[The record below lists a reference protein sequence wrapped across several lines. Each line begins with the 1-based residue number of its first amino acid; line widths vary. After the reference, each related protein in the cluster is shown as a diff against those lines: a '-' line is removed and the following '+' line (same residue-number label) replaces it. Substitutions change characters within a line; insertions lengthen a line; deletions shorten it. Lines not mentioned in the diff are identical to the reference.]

1 MPIFKYTVANQ
12 EGKKLSGTVEA
23 PDEKTA
29 RTELNNLGF
38 SILILQE
45 TNEIPHID
53 ETIPKFIFEAIDK
66 NSKLVSGTI
75 PAKDDEE
82 AFKKL
87 TSEYSLTVTAIW
99 PQNATEQQIII
110 ARQKWSQKLQT
121 EFQNIQEDIEKTKNK
136 TLEQEKEEAFV
147 KAKIETILVEVN
159 KLLAAFDKEF
169 DLDQKAEINKQI
181 NKLLRIKNST
191 NLKYILQTA
200 EELLLF
206 IENQQKSLKEKG
218 YHEKRLELTMQ
229 TKNLLNHLHRQS
241 KPGSISE
248 DIVEKIESYEFQHR
262 DNQKVVSWLERI
274 KNFFQTPP
282 EIIAIKEQIKIYNK
296 QLFDSIK
303 LYFKEPTKEYKAK
316 VKNTIQTIWQ
326 ARKKAK
332 NSLRA
337 AIKLRRDRQR
347 TQMGEPRHY
356 ILSFVEELNSFTGWL
371 LAFYI
376 IYYFIGI
383 YLSTKDFGLEKI
395 PKALLI
401 YESQFFKYALG
412 ILFLL
417 HIVTALKTNFFRKN
431 PIMDIA
437 LPICFLFGSIIVLL
451 NF

>member
-1 MPIFKYTVANQ
+1 MPIFKYTVANS

-38 SILILQE
+38 SILILQQTSE
-45 TNEIPHID
+45 MPHID
-53 ETIPKFIFEAIDK
+53 NNIPKFVFEAIDK

-87 TSEYSLTVTAIW
+87 TGEYSLTVTAIW
-99 PQNATEQQIII
+99 PENSTEQQITI
-110 ARQKWSQKLQT
+110 ARQKWSRKLQT
-121 EFQNIQEDIEKTKNK
+121 EFQNIEQDIEKTKNK
-136 TLEQEKEEAFV
+136 SLEQEKEEAFV
-147 KAKIETILVEVN
+147 KAKIETILAEVN
-159 KLLAAFDKEF
+159 KLIQTFDAEF

-206 IENQQKSLKEKG
+206 IENQQKSLKEHG
-218 YHEKRLELTMQ
+218 HNEKRLELMLQ
-229 TKNLLNHLHRQS
+229 TKNLLNHLNRES

-248 DIVEKIESYEFQHR
+248 DIVNKIENYEFQHR
-262 DNQKVVSWLERI
+262 DNKQVVNFLVRI
-274 KNFFQTPP
+274 KNYFQTPP

-303 LYFKEPTKEYKAK
+303 LYFKEPTKEYKEK
-316 VKNTIQTIWQ
+316 VKNTILTIWQ

-332 NSLRA
+332 NSLKA
-337 AIKLRRDRQR
+337 TIKLRRDRQKA
-347 TQMGEPRHY
+347 QIGEPKHL
-356 ILSFVEELNSFTGWL
+356 ILSFIDELNAFTGWL
-371 LAFYI
+371 LGFYI
-376 IYYFIGI
+376 IYYFLGI
-383 YLSTKDFGLEKI
+383 YLSTKEFGLTKI
-395 PKALLI
+395 PKGFLI

-417 HIVTALKTNFFRKN
+417 HATTAIKSNFLRQN
-431 PIMDIA
+431 AIA
-437 LPICFLFGSIIVLL
+437 NLTLPIFFLFGSIIVLL

>member
-38 SILILQE
+38 SILILQQ

-53 ETIPKFIFEAIDK
+53 ETIPKFVFEAIDK

-75 PAKDDEE
+75 PSKDDEE

-87 TSEYSLTVTAIW
+87 TTEYSLTVTAIW
-99 PQNATEQQIII
+99 PENATEQQIVI
-110 ARQKWSQKLQT
+110 ARQKWSKKLQT
-121 EFQNIQEDIEKTKNK
+121 EFQNIENDIEKTKNK
-136 TLEQEKEEAFV
+136 TIEQEKEEAFV

-159 KLLAAFDKEF
+159 KLLVTFDQEF

-191 NLKYILQTA
+191 NLNYILQTA

-206 IENQQKSLKEKG
+206 IENQQKALKEKG
-218 YHEKRLELTMQ
+218 YSEKRMDLMMQ
-229 TKNLLNHLHRQS
+229 TKNLLNHLHRES

-248 DIVEKIESYEFQHR
+248 DIVNKIENYEFKHR
-262 DNQKVVSWLERI
+262 DNKQMVGWLERI
-274 KNFFQTPP
+274 KNFFETPP

-316 VKNTIQTIWQ
+316 VKNTIFTIWQ

-337 AIKLRRDRQR
+337 AIKLRRDRQKA
-347 TQMGEPRHY
+347 QMGEPGHY
-356 ILSFVEELNSFTGWL
+356 ILSFMEELNSFTGWL

-376 IYYFIGI
+376 IYYFVGI
-383 YLSTKDFGLEKI
+383 YLSTKDFGLTKI
-395 PKALLI
+395 PKGFLI

-417 HIVTALKTNFFRKN
+417 HIMTALKINFFRKN
-431 PIMDIA
+431 A
-437 LPICFLFGSIIVLL
+437 LADLTLPVVFVFGSIIVLL